1 MSMLKFVLVV
11 VGFAVGF
18 GVGRIKNAAKLSKIR
33 EVVSK
38 FESGL
43 IADAKS
49 VINKIKQ
56 HI

>member
-1 MSMLKFVLVV
+1 MLKFVLVV